1 MDDLDNILNEEQPVE
16 AVEAAQ
22 EPVEQQGEQ
31 EVAEATEGQPRGP
44 DGKFAPKGTKEADAM
59 PAPEDTAKQIPFQS
73 YQAEKQKRQELE
85 QQLEALRQEMQQPK
99 QPPAPPPSIWE
110 DDQAAL
116 NHVRNDAVSEAV
128 QQATF
133 NAKLDMSEMMARQA
147 HTDFDEMKA
156 DFIRMMQENPALQ
169 QQALADP
176 HPWQKAYQIAKNAR
190 TMNELG
196 ATNIDELKAKLLE
209 QIKAEQAEAAQPQ
222 IAIPR
227 SLADAQSSK
236 GDNTPPVTN
245 ALTLEEIL
253 GS

>member
-1 MDDLDNILNEEQPVE
+1 MDELDNILNGEEQPAIE
-16 AVEAAQ
+16 Q
-22 EPVEQQGEQ
+22 EPQPEPEQP
-31 EVAEATEGQPRGP
+31 EGQPRGP
-44 DGKFAPKGTKEADAM
+44 DGKFAPKGNVDGAM
-59 PAPEDTAKQIPFQS
+59 PAPEGKHVPIQS
-73 YQAEKQKRQELE
+73 YQAEKQKRQEWE
-85 QQLEALRQEMQQPK
+85 QRYNSEVEALRRELEALKQPK
-99 QPPAPPPSIWE
+99 EPPAPPPSIWE

-116 NHVRNDAVSEAV
+116 GHVRDTAVTQAV

-147 HTDFDEMKA
+147 YQDFDEMKS
-156 DFIRMMQENPALQ
+156 DFVRMMSENPALQ

-209 QIKAEQAEAAQPQ
+209 QIQAEQAQQPNPAAILPN
-222 IAIPR
+222 
-227 SLADAQSSK
+227 SLADAQSAR
-236 GDNTPPVTN
+236 GANTPAPKQ
-245 ALTLEEIL
+245 LTLEEIL